1 MAGEESVIKTELTER
16 FQEANYH
23 FSSSKVT
30 KAFWEL
36 ISEDDFTTE
45 IKEPDKAKGWGV
57 SFLRRTSWRTKI
69 QAEKQQETRKM
80 IIVKDDRVMGF
91 GDVAENFTF
100 ICGL

>member
-1 MAGEESVIKTELTER
+1 MMAGEESVIKTELSER

-45 IKEPDKAKGWGV
+45 IKEPDKAKG
-57 SFLRRTSWRTKI
+57 
-69 QAEKQQETRKM
+69 
-80 IIVKDDRVMGF
+80 
-91 GDVAENFTF
+91 
-100 ICGL
+100 